1 MKKEDVVSPQ
11 VLADKLAL
19 AGYKRQTMIAEV
31 GDFAVR
37 GDIVDVYSTNG
48 TAYRINF
55 FDELVE
61 DVKVIDVD
69 TMLSSNDVE
78 SVRFCPTSDVILSEK
93 DYDNARERL
102 DFTVTSSTLARQ
114 KKNCP

>member
-1 MKKEDVVSPQ
+1 MQEFCVTVQKEDIVSPQ
-11 VLADKLAL
+11 ALADKLAL

-55 FDELVE
+55 L
-61 DVKVIDVD
+61 
-69 TMLSSNDVE
+69 TSLSK
-78 SVRFCPTSDVILSEK
+78 TS
-93 DYDNARERL
+93 R
-102 DFTVTSSTLARQ
+102 
-114 KKNCP
+114 